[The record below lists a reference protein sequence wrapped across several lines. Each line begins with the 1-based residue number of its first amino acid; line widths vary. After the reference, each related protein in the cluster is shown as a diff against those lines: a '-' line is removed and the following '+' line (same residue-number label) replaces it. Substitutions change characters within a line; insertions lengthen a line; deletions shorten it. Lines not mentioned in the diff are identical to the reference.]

1 MLYSRTLEHF
11 TVVCLVAWPLNENKA
26 EGDLLLMKTSLPF
39 LRTFLL
45 ISISIRKAERFI
57 STRSTSASLTFKDQ
71 ATKDSTIKWS
81 FKKTGHRTQ

>member
-1 MLYSRTLEHF
+1 MLYSRTSEHF

-39 LRTFLL
+39 LRKFLL
-45 ISISIRKAERFI
+45 ISISIRK
-57 STRSTSASLTFKDQ
+57 TSASLTFKDQ
-71 ATKDSTIKWS
+71 ATKDSTMKWS